1 MQQTP
6 SILFDR
12 AARRKHLLRAR
23 HTLATHDFL
32 FAEGADILAESLLPI
47 TRPFARIAELYP
59 RTTHL
64 SDVLRA
70 REGTQ
75 LLITGD
81 QLVIDEELLPF
92 ADDSLDAIVSNLSL
106 HAVNDLPGLLIQ
118 ARRAL
123 KPDGLFLATMPGA
136 GTLQELRDTLAQAE
150 ARVTGGITP
159 RIAPFLEV
167 RDAGNLLQR
176 AGFALPVVDSIS
188 LTVHYSELGALL
200 SELRGSG
207 EQNMLHGRQR
217 HFTRRQVFVQAAK
230 HYDAH
235 YRDAQGRL
243 CATAEIITLCGWKPA
258 PSQQQPAK
266 RGSGMVHLNDVL
278 KDYQS

>member
-23 HTLATHDFL
+23 ATLPAHDFL
-32 FAEGADILAESLLPI
+32 FAEGADILIESLLPI
-47 TRPFARIAELYP
+47 LRPFPRIAELYP
-59 RTTHL
+59 RTAHL
-64 SDVLRA
+64 SDALRA

-75 LLITGD
+75 MLITGD
-81 QLVIDEELLPF
+81 TLVMDEELLPF

-106 HAVNDLPGLLIQ
+106 HTVNDLPGMLIQ

-136 GTLQELRDTLAQAE
+136 GTLQELRDALAQAE
-150 ARVTGGITP
+150 ATVTGGITP
-159 RIAPFLEV
+159 RVAPFLEV

-176 AGFALPVVDSIS
+176 AGFALPVVDSVS
-188 LTVHYSELGALL
+188 LQVQYSELGALL

-207 EQNMLHGRQR
+207 EQNMLQARQK

-230 HYDAH
+230 HYAAH
-235 YRDAQGRL
+235 YRDAQGHL
-243 CATAEIITLCGWKPA
+243 NATVEIITLCGWKPA
-258 PSQQQPAK
+258 PNQQQPAK
-266 RGSGMVHLNDVL
+266 RGSGMVHLNEVL
-278 KDYQS
+278 KDYQA